1 MGQMTMGDAI
11 GIKNKST
18 MLPIP
23 VPACTPAPSGPAT
36 LMLDVIWGLISPIAE
51 CFGHTAAMEG
61 IRPIDGTPAAFNC
74 AASGAE
80 FVPTGCH

>member
-1 MGQMTMGDAI
+1 MGQMTVGGAI

-23 VPACTPAPSGPAT
+23 VPAGTPAPSGSAT
-36 LMLDVIWGLISPIAE
+36 MMLDVIWGLILPIAE

-61 IRPIDGTPAAFNC
+61 IRAIDGTPAAFNR
-74 AASGAE
+74 AAPGAE
-80 FVPTGCH
+80 FVPTRRH